1 MTKHCSLRL
10 SLVVLG
16 TLTQLGAAPVQG
28 PSSNSIVRQPPVRE
42 IGSSRQLFLDDWLID
57 RMDNVARWVH
67 RASKERTNP
76 LLKPERPWEGKRIL
90 YSNVIYDEKE
100 QHFKLWYNVRP
111 QSENLLC
118 YATSSD
124 GLSFK
129 RPSLGLREFDGSG
142 DNNLVLLPAGAAE
155 ARVFRDDHDPQ
166 RRYKM
171 VFMKFETYGISVAW
185 SPDGLKWTAHE
196 YPVIVPTGD
205 GLSTPFWDN
214 RRERY
219 VYYHRPNGRH
229 MLRWSKVVDPAAF
242 PTRRIGLAES
252 FNYTLWSDLKEVVVP
267 DERDG
272 SGTDFYYMPVLPYQ
286 DCYVGFLIVYHE
298 YTGDSDFM
306 SGFNYTLDAQLTF
319 SRDGQEWS
327 RVGER
332 QTFLGGSPDSWDEK
346 RVYPECALVQG
357 DEIWIYY
364 RGSSVPHKNTNELA
378 GEVVQ
383 GRTLL
388 GDRLG
393 LARMRLDGFVSVRA
407 GREEGLLTTWPLR
420 FDGGE
425 LWINADASRGSL
437 QVEVLDLFGKP
448 VPGFSREDC
457 RVLREDQVRWRIQW
471 SGGPSL
477 QSLAQPIRLRFILKS
492 ADLYSFQI
500 RP

>member
-1 MTKHCSLRL
+1 MKRRWLLRL
-10 SLVVLG
+10 SLVILA
-16 TLTQLGAAPVQG
+16 TLAQLEAVPVQG
-28 PSSNSIVRQPPVRE
+28 LSSNSIVRHPPVRE

-57 RMDNVARWVH
+57 RMENVARWVH
-67 RASKERTNP
+67 RASKEPSNP
-76 LLKPERPWEGKRIL
+76 ILKPERPWEGKRIL
-90 YSNVIYDEKE
+90 YSNVIYDYNQE
-100 QHFKLWYNVRP
+100 HFKLWYNVRP

-118 YATSSD
+118 LATSSD
-124 GLSFK
+124 GLQFQ
-129 RPSLGLREFDGSG
+129 RPSLGLRDFESSR
-142 DNNLVLLPAGAAE
+142 DNNLVLLPKGANE

-185 SPDGLKWTAHE
+185 SPDGLRWTAHE
-196 YPVIVPTGD
+196 FPVIVPTGD
-205 GLSTPFWDN
+205 GLSTPFWDQ
-214 RRERY
+214 RKQRY

-229 MLRWSKVVDPAAF
+229 MLRWSKVIDPGAF

-272 SGTDFYYMPVLPYQ
+272 AGTEFYYMPVLPYQ

-298 YTGDSDFM
+298 YTGDPDFM

-319 SRDGQEWS
+319 SRDGRKWS
-327 RVGER
+327 RVGDR
-332 QTFLGGSPDSWDEK
+332 QTFLSGSADSWDEK
-346 RVYPECALVQG
+346 RVYPECALVRG

-364 RGSSVPHKNTNELA
+364 RGSSVPHKNTTKLL
-378 GEVVQ
+378 GEVVN

-388 GDRLG
+388 GDALG

-407 GREEGLLTTWPLR
+407 GRDEGQLTTLPLT

-425 LWINADASRGSL
+425 LWINADASQGSV
-437 QVEVLDLFGKP
+437 QVEVQDLFGKP
-448 VPGFSREDC
+448 IPGFSHKDC
-457 RVLREDQVRWRIQW
+457 QVLQEDQIAWRVGW
-471 SGGPSL
+471 RGGRGL
-477 QSLAQPIRLRFILKS
+477 QELKKPVRLRFILRS